1 MLATVHMTLLTVQ
14 TVLGKGSVPNPHICI
29 SYVGNSNIQLFLF
42 LPETAVVGLRVGVLA
57 GNMFLLGPNLV
68 STSSTVTHIFSR
80 PVNITGSS
88 ILVCTLS
95 MRLNLPSSWSVV
107 LSCGM
112 CLPDTSVPP
121 SQSWSS
127 FPWAFPVQSY
137 STFHAQYMD
146 PLSSYILQL
155 DDFSSQDIFAVSTN
169 SSTERRNN
177 G

>member
-95 MRLNLPSSWSVV
+95 MRLNLPSSWSLV

-112 CLPDTSVPP
+112 CLPGTSVPP

-137 STFHAQYMD
+137 S
-146 PLSSYILQL
+146 
-155 DDFSSQDIFAVSTN
+155 
-169 SSTERRNN
+169 R
-177 G
+177 

>member
-14 TVLGKGSVPNPHICI
+14 TVLGKGPVPNPHICI

-68 STSSTVTHIFSR
+68 PTSSTVTHIFSR
-80 PVNITGSS
+80 PVNITCSS

-95 MRLNLPSSWSVV
+95 MRLNLPSSWYLV
-107 LSCGM
+107 LSCGI
-112 CLPDTSVPP
+112 CLPGTSVPP
-121 SQSWSS
+121 SHSWSS

-137 STFHAQYMD
+137 STFHDQYME